1 MIRKILLAVVA
12 VAALMFG
19 TAAPAVA
26 KPNRDVAYSWTVT
39 LDDPVDGETKPA
51 YLVAGVRYER
61 DGTVQTYC
69 NYAFRRPSS
78 FVADVNNLYYYNVDE
93 VVPDSSRDGLFKHCM
108 DAWLRGDA
116 VRAVPPAA

>member
-12 VAALMFG
+12 VAALMFV

-26 KPNRDVAYSWTVT
+26 KPNRDVAYAWTVT
-39 LDDPVDGETKPA
+39 LTDPVDGEKPA

-69 NYAFRRPSS
+69 NYAYRRPNS
-78 FVADVNNLYYYNVDE
+78 FVADVNNLYYYNVDY
-93 VVPDSSRDGLFKHCM
+93 VVDTSRDGLFQHCM
-108 DAWLRGDA
+108 DAWLNGKA
-116 VRAVPPAA
+116 VKAIPPA